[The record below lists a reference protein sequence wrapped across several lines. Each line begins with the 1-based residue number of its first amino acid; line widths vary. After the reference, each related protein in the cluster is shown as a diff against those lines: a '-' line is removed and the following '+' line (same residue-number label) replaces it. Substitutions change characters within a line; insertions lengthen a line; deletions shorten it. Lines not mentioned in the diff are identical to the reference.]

1 MGNLNLTVTHVG
13 TSKIE
18 DCDRA
23 RAAVVLLAAM
33 QSASIAVA
41 PRKYVNTKTCAVLVV
56 FFSCCWATQSVAVFA
71 ACTLLLATAVV
82 LKQWHQDLKHAAQIG
97 ALKLLRYGL
106 ACSRA
111 VDPNVQIS
119 LQRQD
124 EASWP
129 TLVLEDLRAS
139 EWLRQLVNRYMH
151 GPIPTKVESCT
162 IQRLSL
168 DLQYLRGHRSIS
180 ATLTGLVCVGRRTH
194 EDEWDE
200 ARFYDKVVNNR
211 RWAVDFAQGLVERSE
226 RARQRTV
233 RGSSPGQPQIRF
245 NKWWAWLAD
254 AFVRNLS
261 FDARDV
267 HLR

>member
-1 MGNLNLTVTHVG
+1 
-13 TSKIE
+13 
-18 DCDRA
+18 
-23 RAAVVLLAAM
+23 M
-33 QSASIAVA
+33 QSASNAG
-41 PRKYVNTKTCAVLVV
+41 KHSKMLNSKTCAVLVV
-56 FFSCCWATQSVAVFA
+56 FVGCCLTTLSVAVLA
-71 ACTLLLATAVV
+71 ACTLLLVIAVV
-82 LKQWHQDLKHAAQIG
+82 LKQRHQDLKHAAQVG
-97 ALKLLRYGL
+97 SLKLLHYGL

-119 LQRQD
+119 LQWQSD
-124 EASWP
+124 ASWP

-139 EWLRQLVNRYMH
+139 AWLRQLVNRYMH

-162 IQRLSL
+162 IQSLSF
-168 DLQYLRGHRSIS
+168 DLQHLRQHRSIS
-180 ATLTGLVCVGRRTH
+180 ATLTGLKCLGRRTH

-211 RWAVDFAQGLVERSE
+211 RWAADFTQGLVERCE
-226 RARQRTV
+226 RARLRRV
-233 RGSSPGQPQIRF
+233 RGSSPEQPQIRF